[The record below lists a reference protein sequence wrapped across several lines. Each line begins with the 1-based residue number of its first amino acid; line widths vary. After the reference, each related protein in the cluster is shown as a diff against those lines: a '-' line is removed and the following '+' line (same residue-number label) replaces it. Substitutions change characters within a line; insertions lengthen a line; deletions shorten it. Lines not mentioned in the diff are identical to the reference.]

1 MHKVLMLAAL
11 GSLAFAPAAHATL
24 ESLTFVG
31 YGGGYQ
37 PPTPP
42 PGESLITGFSSSAG
56 LTGSYLLV
64 TGTTGDYAAPA
75 YSTTTRDPNQYLAI
89 EGGDTATLSLGAS
102 SALPEPSTWA
112 MLVLGLAGLGYAAY
126 RKPRSSISIA

>member
-42 PGESLITGFSSSAG
+42 PGESLITDFSSSAG

-75 YSTTTRDPNQYLAI
+75 YSTTTRDPNRV
-89 EGGDTATLSLGAS
+89 SAS
-102 SALPEPSTWA
+102 SALPELSTWV